1 MELEKYIRQKK
12 PLSEEGFL
20 KVMWGGFSEERT
32 GFRRPSPD
40 LAWWCFRITP
50 STCY

>member
-1 MELEKYIRQKK
+1 MNFYWI
-12 PLSEEGFL
+12 
-20 KVMWGGFSEERT
+20 SEERT

-50 STCY
+50 ST